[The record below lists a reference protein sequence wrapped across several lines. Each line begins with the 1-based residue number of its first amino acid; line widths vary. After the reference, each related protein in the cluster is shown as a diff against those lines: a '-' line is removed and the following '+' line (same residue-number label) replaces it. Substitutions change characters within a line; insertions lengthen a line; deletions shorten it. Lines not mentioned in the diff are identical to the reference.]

1 MKRLLEYLLLI
12 GLYIYSA
19 SPLMAENQKSEAS
32 VDVDSIKSQ
41 ITKLIEQN
49 QIDSALFYCDKL
61 ISMDSTNTIYH
72 MGKADLL
79 ASVGKYE
86 EALVLTKKIIRLDPT
101 DIEAILTQS
110 SIQLAMSRFDD
121 ALKTIDEGLVK
132 NPSNS
137 KLNINKAAFFKYK
150 EDTINTIATCK
161 EVLKSKDVEK
171 DTRFQAYSMILDC
184 TPYSSQGDV
193 IETMVKDMG
202 AKDFSTVVFATQTCN
217 VHGLYDKAEKYKK
230 TAFKLRDKQNI
241 DEKIMFIDEYRHGF
255 TIVQAFEYFNP
266 KDAGHMPVQY
276 LFRVY
281 LDNGNGNNEWQ
292 YNIRVEYVMDIMGE
306 YKSQMAVMA
315 TQSNDGFRTYWD
327 TLSEVKSTPYKKWMA
342 FANQIIDNKLKV
354 GSSAIIGKDKKS
366 TITIGGE

>member
-1 MKRLLEYLLLI
+1 MKKILGYLLLF
-12 GLYIYSA
+12 GCSLST
-19 SPLMAENQKSEAS
+19 PVMAETGKDTTVE
-32 VDVDSIKSQ
+32 DSIRVK
-41 ITKLIEQN
+41 INKLIGEN
-49 QIDSALFYCDKL
+49 QIDSAIVYCDKL

-72 MGKADLL
+72 LGKADLL

-86 EALVLTKKIIRLDPT
+86 EALVPTDKAIKLDPK
-101 DIEAILTQS
+101 DIDAILTRS

-121 ALKTIDEGLVK
+121 ALKTIDDGLVR
-132 NPSNS
+132 NPGDS

-150 EDTINTIATCK
+150 GDTINTIATCK
-161 EVLKSKDVEK
+161 EVLKNKDAEK
-171 DTRFQAYSMILDC
+171 GTRFQAYTMIIDC

-193 IETMVKDMG
+193 VETMVKDMG
-202 AKDFSTVVFATQTCN
+202 AKDYSTIVFATQTCN
-217 VHGLYDKAEKYKK
+217 IHGLYDKAEEYKK
-230 TAFKLRDKQNI
+230 TAFKLHDKQ
-241 DEKIMFIDEYRHGF
+241 KIEDKVMFIDEYRHGF
-255 TIVQAFEYFNP
+255 TIVQVFEYFNP

-292 YNIRVEYVMDIMGE
+292 YNIRVEYFTDFTGQ

-315 TQSNDGFRTYWD
+315 TQSDDGFRTYWD
-327 TLSEVKSTPYKKWMA
+327 TLSEVKSTPYKKWME

-354 GSSAIIGKDKKS
+354 GSSTIIGKDKKS